1 MVLKTF
7 WRGLLDTF
15 FRANVEFRCENI
27 VIRQLLLC
35 GTLVFIGFL

>member
-7 WRGLLDTF
+7 LERSVGLF
-15 FRANVEFRCENI
+15 FRANMGFRCENI